1 MKSQRS
7 AEQGV
12 ALITT
17 MIVVAV
23 LAVVAVAFMQSTSTD
38 RLSSRTAV
46 NYVQARLVAEAG
58 AAAGEALV
66 ARLVK
71 AYPDSVTVWQ
81 NIGGGPP
88 AGTNN
93 EATVLYL
100 RAQSADTNLGAL
112 PWQSGGAVSLLAHP
126 LVSGA
131 SLVPLGSAAASMPFS
146 AGDTNMVNL
155 NLTNAARPRPFVGS
169 RSMTN
174 TGSPVA
180 AARWVYMGARPGPT
194 NATNP
199 AIARYA
205 FWVEDESFKV
215 NVNFATNGPRGTASL
230 GLNPGEARLDG
241 AWGSSRES
249 GLSGA
254 NFSAVIE
261 GRDGLPG
268 SNFPTAL
275 TAALPGQVSDAASL
289 DDLRFLTTV
298 HSAGLDL
305 SRGGFKRFNINSV
318 TNGITGPTDA
328 ANIRTGLDRILA
340 VITNTNSMPNFGQ
353 RFYRAT
359 NGTTNTIN
367 TNNVITNHANIYLQ
381 KIAANLLDYVDADN
395 QPTVINNDAAFSL
408 RTGRPQYG
416 FDALGG
422 GLDGTN
428 SVAAM
433 GIESIPRLQEYAIHA
448 RIRSMRHTAGN
459 ADSFGFV
466 QNTNGGNPTSAN
478 FEIWL
483 DHYFEFWHPGTNIIR
498 LTNAFLKI
506 YDQPAFGPSG
516 KISGPLGQAGRET
529 SEIPIG
535 NVTFR
540 PGRTVVLTTARSGEV
555 SSGANASQNGF
566 ALIDTTKM
574 ASAADVVSLNVPDA
588 DRKFTGTTT
597 AIKQHV
603 YNSQGNYGPSVFA
616 GNTEPYNRLFE
627 VNLLPRSTPFTDYQ
641 SAVVIGNDNGV
652 LESFVGLPIAS
663 SVGGTPA
670 ISLCVSN
677 GYIRDGMGNLG
688 AGHNDNVRGGSLR
701 GNSSSTTTPSSTEGD
716 PRALNEQLR
725 FLNYA
730 SGGNT
735 DQTRFYMTISSNQ
748 LPDGSTMGLPNANY
762 VNPKRWADV
771 SSTAADA
778 ANAPLIVRNGAMQSI
793 GELGHITDPA
803 RVAGPGGIELSRGGG
818 RTLRV
823 GQSEHPWWYD
833 GGQTNAS
840 RTWASWRLADIFT
853 TTTASNSATVT
864 NAQGIPTNSLGVV
877 RGATN
882 TNGAVVSIPGLINP
896 NGLLRDRGTAWRA
909 VLHGLTYLPS
919 PAGAPGLAGLPLND
933 QRLNALVASSL
944 SRLTNTASAGLPA
957 NSLNPFWERGEISE
971 LPIFNKG
978 NIPTAMSNVFD
989 RGREELVR
997 RSIEMITT
1005 RGSVFSVYAI
1015 GETLQGTNVTG
1026 TARLKQTFEIIPQ
1039 FPTADAFN
1047 DNFALNATRISRR
1060 FAPPTNYT
1068 VRVLATSYD

>member
-1 MKSQRS
+1 
-7 AEQGV
+7 
-12 ALITT
+12 
-17 MIVVAV
+17 MIVLAV
-23 LAVVAVAFMQSTSTD
+23 MAVVAVAFMQAAGTD
-38 RLSSRTAV
+38 RSASNSLVA
-46 NYVQARLVAEAG
+46 NYQARLAAEAG
-58 AAAGEALV
+58 SRCVAQGV
-66 ARLVK
+66 ARMLGVGGNPSNTTRGYHD
-71 AYPDSVTVWQ
+71 AVTVWQ
-81 NIGGGPP
+81 NIGGNQ
-88 AGTNN
+88 TN
-93 EATVLYL
+93 EATVLYV
-100 RAQSADTNLGAL
+100 RAVRTNTEYGAR
-112 PWQSGGAVSLLAHP
+112 PEEFGAAVRIMAQP
-126 LVSGA
+126 LVSGGTM
-131 SLVPLGSAAASMPFS
+131 VPAEQVGSILPFR
-146 AGDTNMVNL
+146 TNDPSMVNL
-155 NLTNAARPRPFVGS
+155 NATNEFAPEPWIGYRSSGNVGA
-169 RSMTN
+169 
-174 TGSPVA
+174 PVM
-180 AARWVYMGARPGPT
+180 AARWVYISRDGGPT
-194 NATNP
+194 NTTNP
-199 AIARYA
+199 PIARYA
-205 FWVEDESFKV
+205 FWAEDESFKANL
-215 NVNFATNGPRGTASL
+215 NVLTNDARGTNAGLGPEQATIDGPLSASSLLRNLVSGTASMLKAREDEDFEDAGFASTGAGALAL
-230 GLNPGEARLDG
+230 GLQG
-241 AWGSSRES
+241 AT
-249 GLSGA
+249 
-254 NFSAVIE
+254 N
-261 GRDGLPG
+261 
-268 SNFPTAL
+268 
-275 TAALPGQVSDAASL
+275 AAAF
-289 DDLRFLTTV
+289 RFLTTV

-318 TNGITGPTDA
+318 TNGITGPGDA
-328 ANIRTGLDRILA
+328 ANIRTSLDRIITA
-340 VITNTNSMPNFGQ
+340 ITNTNAIPSFGQ

-367 TNNVITNHANIYLQ
+367 TNWVSTNHANIYLQ

-395 QPTVINNDAAFSL
+395 QPTVVNMPTNNSSAFTI
-408 RTGRPQYG
+408 RTGRPKYG

-422 GLDGTN
+422 GLDGSN

-433 GIESIPRLQEYAIHA
+433 GVEAIPRLQEYAIHA
-448 RIRSMRHTAGN
+448 RIRSLRHTAGN

-478 FEIWL
+478 FEISL

-603 YNSQGNYGPSVFA
+603 YNSQGSYGPSVFA

-627 VNLLPRSTPFTDYQ
+627 VNLLPRSTSITDYQ

-652 LESFVGLPIAS
+652 LESFVGLPIAA
-663 SVGGTPA
+663 SVAGTPA

-688 AGHNDNVRGGSLR
+688 AGNNDNVRGGSLR

-725 FLNYA
+725 FLNYV
-730 SGGNT
+730 SGANT
-735 DQTRFYMTISSNQ
+735 DQTRFFTTISSNR

-762 VNPKRWADV
+762 VNPTRWVDF
-771 SSTAADA
+771 SSTAPNAT
-778 ANAPLIVRNGAMQSI
+778 NAPLIVRNGPMQSI

-823 GQSEHPWWYD
+823 GQSEHSFWYD
-833 GGQTNAS
+833 GNQTNAS
-840 RTWASWRLADIFT
+840 RTWTSWRLADVFT
-853 TTTASNSATVT
+853 TKSALTT
-864 NAQGIPTNSLGVV
+864 
-877 RGATN
+877 
-882 TNGAVVSIPGLINP
+882 PGLINP
-896 NGLLRDRGTAWRA
+896 NGILRDGGAAWRA
-909 VLHGLTYLPS
+909 TLQGLTYLPA
-919 PAGAPGLAGLPLND
+919 PAGVGLPPLND
-933 QRLNALVASSL
+933 IRVNGILNAMAT
-944 SRLTNTASAGLPA
+944 RLTNGVVAGLPA
-957 NSLNPFWERGEISE
+957 GSLNPFWERGEISQ
-971 LPIFNKG
+971 LPIFNSG
-978 NIPTAMSNVFD
+978 NIPTAMSNKFD

-1005 RGSVFSVYAI
+1005 RGSVFTVFVV
-1015 GETLQGTNVTG
+1015 GQGLQVTPQTTNVTG
-1026 TARLKQTFEIIPQ
+1026 SARLKQTFEIIPQ
-1039 FPTADAFN
+1039 FAFTNMNNGVPEYADDTFN
-1047 DNFALNATRISRR
+1047 PSQATRISRR

>member
-1 MKSQRS
+1 MKTPRP

-58 AAAGEALV
+58 ASAGEALV

-180 AARWVYMGARPGPT
+180 AAQWVYMGARPGPT

-230 GLNPGEARLDG
+230 GLNPAEARLDG

-254 NFSAVIE
+254 NFSAVIT

-318 TNGITGPTDA
+318 TNGITGPGDA
-328 ANIRTGLDRILA
+328 ANIRTGLDRVLA
-340 VITNTNSMPNFGQ
+340 AITNTNAAPNFGQ

-359 NGTTNTIN
+359 NGTTSTIN
-367 TNNVITNHANIYLQ
+367 SSNAVTAAHARIYLQ
-381 KIAANLLDYVDADN
+381 KLAANLLDYVDNND
-395 QPTVINNDAAFSL
+395 QPTVVNNDAAFSI
-408 RTGRPQYG
+408 RTGRPKYG

-433 GIESIPRLQEYAIHA
+433 GVEAIPRLQEYAIHA
-448 RIRSMRHTAGN
+448 RIRSLRHTAGN

-478 FEIWL
+478 FEISL

-603 YNSQGNYGPSVFA
+603 YNSQGSYGPSVFA

-627 VNLLPRSTPFTDYQ
+627 VNLLPRSTSITDYQ

-652 LESFVGLPIAS
+652 LESFVGLPIAA
-663 SVGGTPA
+663 SVAGTPA

-688 AGHNDNVRGGSLR
+688 AGNNDNVRGGSLR

-725 FLNYA
+725 FLNYV
-730 SGGNT
+730 SGANT
-735 DQTRFYMTISSNQ
+735 DQTRFFTTISSNR

-762 VNPKRWADV
+762 VNPTRWVDF
-771 SSTAADA
+771 SSTAPNAT
-778 ANAPLIVRNGAMQSI
+778 NAPLIVRNGPMQSI

-823 GQSEHPWWYD
+823 GQSEHSFWYD
-833 GGQTNAS
+833 GNQTNAS
-840 RTWASWRLADIFT
+840 RTWTSWRLADVFT
-853 TTTASNSATVT
+853 TKSALTT
-864 NAQGIPTNSLGVV
+864 
-877 RGATN
+877 
-882 TNGAVVSIPGLINP
+882 PGLINP
-896 NGLLRDRGTAWRA
+896 NGILRDGGAAWRA
-909 VLHGLTYLPS
+909 TLQGLTYLPA
-919 PAGAPGLAGLPLND
+919 PAGVGLPPLND
-933 QRLNALVASSL
+933 IRVNGILNAMAT
-944 SRLTNTASAGLPA
+944 RLTNGVVAGLPA
-957 NSLNPFWERGEISE
+957 GSLNPFWERGEISQ
-971 LPIFNKG
+971 LPIFNSG
-978 NIPTAMSNVFD
+978 NIPTAMSNKFD

-1005 RGSVFSVYAI
+1005 RGSVFTVFVV
-1015 GETLQGTNVTG
+1015 GQGLQVTPQTTNVTG
-1026 TARLKQTFEIIPQ
+1026 SARLKQTFEIIPQ
-1039 FPTADAFN
+1039 FAFTNMNNGVPEYADDTFN
-1047 DNFALNATRISRR
+1047 PSQATRISRR